1 MQVSIL
7 LCSFNN
13 SGDNGVN
20 EIEAVCHSLRDAQI
34 ALCDCINRDEQY
46 GGYEHMEANTDLSN
60 FDLHEAARLGLP
72 IPCTYIRY
80 WDGEHFNDSERTL
93 EYTIDTHD
101 VISYQNHNERNEHK
115 KTHRKHRRNSI

>member
-20 EIEAVCHSLRDAQI
+20 EIEGVFYSLRDAQI
-34 ALCDCINRDEQY
+34 ALCDCINRNEQY
-46 GGYEHMEANTDLSN
+46 GGYEHMEANTDINN

-80 WDGEHFNDSERTL
+80 WDGDNFNTSERTL
-93 EYTIDTHD
+93 EYTIDTYD
-101 VISYQNHNERNEHK
+101 VISNENSNERNK
-115 KTHRKHRRNSI
+115 